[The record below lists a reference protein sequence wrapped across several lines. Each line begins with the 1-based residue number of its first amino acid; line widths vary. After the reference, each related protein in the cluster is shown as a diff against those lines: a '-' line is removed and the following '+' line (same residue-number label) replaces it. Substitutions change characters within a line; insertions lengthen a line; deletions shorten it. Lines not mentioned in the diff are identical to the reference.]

1 MDMARGKAD
10 ASLVVDQLKSLVNL
24 TSEWKLTR
32 SNGRVQLREF
42 NLIIKE
48 LGDNGHM
55 EQCEAVFRLMKADEV
70 TPNLITYSTI
80 IAKAAIWQK
89 VGLAEKY
96 FDLMQANGVVPD
108 APVYNSL
115 ANAYA
120 KSGQPERAFELVRVM
135 EGRGVAP
142 TLITFNTLINSCAHS
157 GDITRASSVPQM
169 MSQRGISPNSRTFSS
184 LIHIC
189 CQAKEYNRALQL
201 LASMKR
207 EKYEPTDVTLSLL
220 VHGLGQ
226 GGDLQRAFEL
236 YGEMK
241 IRNMKPNVVTLSSL
255 VYACGKHRQL
265 DRAFALYK
273 EMCDDDD
280 ASLRPNSIT
289 CSSLIDACLKNGA
302 VDRAFT
308 VVDDMRKHK
317 IPMTQVTYTSL
328 ITELTK
334 LRRLDRIMEVV
345 QVGSQNTVTDNP
357 ATMEVPPPQ
366 QQQEPLAPA
375 GIKRSVAQKLAEAL
389 DEHLFVDS
397 SLELRK
403 LCHNSQLVCRG
414 IDLLASRASSG
425 AKKLVDKEDLTT
437 LQSAVSS
444 AEYLTRMDTAE
455 YLQLLLDTPAFDA
468 SSEQLFEE
476 SCLFLLH
483 ECGKACR
490 LRKFQA
496 THGLSLKG
504 VAVQKL
510 VAESS
515 SNYDNVIEAY
525 QWIKDYDIT
534 PCARIYN
541 QLLRSVNERSISS
554 SSSPSSPSSPPLWQ
568 QRKQLKQDEL
578 FRLYLVFQEMRDSG
592 VNIDAATYNTL
603 INACAAAGNL
613 DKAIE
618 TVQAM
623 QEEGILPDVITYTSL
638 IKACRYNAAAGSV
651 GLAETYWRE
660 MQQKENHF
668 ASYIAPTTYTYLQ
681 LMRTHLQSIENGLY
695 GEGDT
700 RRVWDLLQDLL
711 RQGEEPT
718 IQIWRE
724 CVTAAA
730 FDEDALK
737 ALSILSIIRDQIGV
751 DHRSWESVITY
762 LSSNPSLQ
770 GQYKADLAL
779 LRSELNDQ
787 RARPTPQR

>member
-10 ASLVVDQLKSLVNL
+10 ASLVVDQLESLVNL

-32 SNGRVQLREF
+32 SNGRVQLKEY

-55 EQCEAVFRLMKADEV
+55 EQCEAIFRLMKADDV
-70 TPNLITYSTI
+70 IPNLITYSTI

-96 FDLMQANGVVPD
+96 FELMHASGVVPD

-142 TLITFNTLINSCAHS
+142 TVITFNTLINSCAHS
-157 GDITRASSVPQM
+157 GDIARASSVPQM
-169 MSQRGISPNSRTFSS
+169 MNQRGISPNSRTFSS

-189 CQAKEYNRALQL
+189 CQAKEYNRALKL

-207 EKYEPTDVTLSLL
+207 ENYEPTDVTLSLL

-236 YGEMK
+236 YGDMK
-241 IRNMKPNVVTLSSL
+241 SRKMKPNVVTLSSL

-265 DRAFALYK
+265 DRAFALYM
-273 EMCDDDD
+273 EMSIDDD

-345 QVGSQNTVTDNP
+345 QVGSQHTATDHP
-357 ATMEVPPPQ
+357 ETTKVSPQ
-366 QQQEPLAPA
+366 QQQEQVDSA
-375 GIKRSVAQKLAEAL
+375 GVKRSVAQKLAEAL
-389 DEHLFVDS
+389 DEQLFVETA
-397 SLELRK
+397 LELRK
-403 LCHNSQLVCRG
+403 LCHHSRLVSRG
-414 IDLLASRASSG
+414 IDLLAFRASSG
-425 AKKLVDKEDLTT
+425 AKKLDSEEDLAT

-455 YLQLLLDTPAFDA
+455 YLQLLLDTPAFNA

-476 SCLFLLH
+476 SCLFLLR

-490 LRKFQA
+490 FRKIQA

-504 VAVQKL
+504 AVVQRL

-515 SNYDNVIEAY
+515 STYDNVIEAY
-525 QWIKDYDIT
+525 QWIKDFDIT

-541 QLLRSVNERSISS
+541 QLLRSVNERSMS
-554 SSSPSSPSSPPLWQ
+554 SSSPFSPSSPPLWQ

-592 VNIDAATYNTL
+592 INIDAATYNTL

-681 LMRTHLQSIENGLY
+681 LMRTHLQSIEIGLY

-737 ALSILSIIRDQIGV
+737 ALSILSIIRDRLGV
-751 DHRSWESVITY
+751 DHKSWESVIAY
-762 LSSNPSLQ
+762 LSSSASLQ

-779 LRSELNDQ
+779 LRSELNEQ
-787 RARPTPQR
+787 RSRPKT